1 MQIKAVIDKVYTETE
16 IHVCNNE
23 MNEHVT
29 GLIRDIDELLNVH
42 ITGTDRRGEKCVLKL
57 KDIVCFYAS
66 GQKVL
71 TRDDKGNEYSVQHK
85 LYELEEKLPDTLFLR
100 IAKSEIVNIKKIKRL
115 DMSVTGT
122 IKVIM
127 TDQSETYTS
136 RRNVTR
142 LKQTLGI

>member
-1 MQIKAVIDKVYTETE
+1 MKIKAVIDKLYRETE
-16 IHVCNNE
+16 IHVCNSE
-23 MNEHVT
+23 MNEQVT
-29 GLIRDIDELLNVH
+29 DLIRDIDELLNVH
-42 ITGTDRRGEKCVLKL
+42 ITGTDKRGEKCVLNL
-57 KDIVCFYAS
+57 KDIVCFYTS

-71 TRDDKGNEYSVQHK
+71 TRDVEGNEYSVNYK

-122 IKVIM
+122 IKVVM
-127 TDQSETYTS
+127 SDQSETYTS

-142 LKQTLGI
+142 LKQALGI